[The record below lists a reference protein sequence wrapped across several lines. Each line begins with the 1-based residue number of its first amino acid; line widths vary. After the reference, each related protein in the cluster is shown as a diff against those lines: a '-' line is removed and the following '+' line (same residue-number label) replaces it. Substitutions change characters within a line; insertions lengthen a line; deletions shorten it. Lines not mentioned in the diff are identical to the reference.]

1 MEELKFHERKDH
13 VFSNK
18 SSKAQK
24 DILDQTYIEGR
35 VCERMSCEQSRILF
49 TFAEIPH
56 WSWCYVGILP
66 KGREIYKHGCLRKNK

>member
-1 MEELKFHERKDH
+1 MEELKFHEQKDH

-24 DILDQTYIEGR
+24 DILNQPYIEGR

-56 WSWCYVGILP
+56 
-66 KGREIYKHGCLRKNK
+66 